1 MTRYSSGTETFPTR
15 FLFRLH
21 ALLYFLSNA
30 TLLGTK
36 FLFGTD
42 WPLFWPL
49 FAWGLLVAIHYFI
62 AGAFDIDEDWA
73 NDKILELKGRS
84 YDFDHILN
92 IEKRVVERDSSVT
105 HPLERDD

>member
-21 ALLYFLSNA
+21 ALLYILSNA
-30 TLLGTK
+30 GLLGTK
-36 FLFGTD
+36 FLLGTD

-49 FAWGLLVAIHYFI
+49 FAWSLLVAIHYFI

-84 YDFDHILN
+84 YDFDHIRN
-92 IEKRVVERDSSVT
+92 IEQRVVERDPSVT
-105 HPLERDD
+105 HPAERTD